1 MKWTKN
7 AGLVSCDFEAQ
18 LISKINNDL
27 ECEKAKKKADAS
39 KKRGEKLEIN
49 KKAKEIIYK

>member
-1 MKWTKN
+1 MKNTKS

-18 LISKINNDL
+18 LIDKINNDL
-27 ECEKAKKKADAS
+27 EREKAKKKAGAS

-49 KKAKEIIYK
+49 KKTKEIIYK

>member
-1 MKWTKN
+1 MKNTKS

-27 ECEKAKKKADAS
+27 EREKVKKHVKTG
-39 KKRGEKLEIN
+39 KKRRK
-49 KKAKEIIYK
+49 

>member
-1 MKWTKN
+1 MKNTKN

-18 LISKINNDL
+18 LINKINDDL
-27 ECEKAKKKADAS
+27 EREKAKKKADAS